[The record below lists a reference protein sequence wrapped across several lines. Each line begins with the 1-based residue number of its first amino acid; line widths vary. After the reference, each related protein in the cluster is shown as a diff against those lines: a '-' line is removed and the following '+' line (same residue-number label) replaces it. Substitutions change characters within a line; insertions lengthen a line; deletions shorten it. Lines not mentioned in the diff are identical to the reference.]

1 MRAVLYEA
9 AHIILTMPIKGGAL
23 KSWAAKLAKRVG
35 MQKAKVALARKLAVI
50 LHRMLADG
58 APSMRQRRQ
67 RHERPGFIND
77 GSVLAAVNTASRRLW
92 RWPSASVDRRCARR
106 FCEAQAGTEKRRSA
120 EQRNYS
126 QPAAP
131 RKEKHSDGFRAG

>member
-9 AHIILTMPIKGGAL
+9 AHIILTMPVKGGAL
-23 KSWAAKLAKRVG
+23 KSWAAKLARRVG

-58 APSMRQRRQ
+58 APFDAAKAA

-77 GSVLAAVNTASRRLW
+77 GAVLAAVNTASRRCRGGL
-92 RWPSASVDRRCARR
+92 RPVLTATARGAFRNLGRDGETPFSRTKKLSAARCGAKG
-106 FCEAQAGTEKRRSA
+106 EAL
-120 EQRNYS
+120 
-126 QPAAP
+126 
-131 RKEKHSDGFRAG
+131 DGFRAG